1 MSKEIEE
8 KKNKGL
14 IEIKEKASKLQNNN
28 YEKMKEIKIVK
39 QDITQGIKEKL
50 NNTLSLR
57 NEFNKLRRLSSNFN
71 LNKVVWILHPI
82 TNK

>member
-1 MSKEIEE
+1 MTKEIED

-14 IEIKEKASKLQNNN
+14 IEIKEKVSKMQNNN
-28 YEKMKEIKIVK
+28 YEKMKEIKMVK

-57 NEFNKLRRLSSNFN
+57 NEFNKLRRLSSKLN